1 MTVALNWLRVT
12 AEPIP
17 PMTAMRRMA
26 SPATANAVGTAR
38 LLDVVDWL
46 AAPG

>member
-1 MTVALNWLRVT
+1 MALNWLRVT

-26 SPATANAVGTAR
+26 SPATARAVGAVR
-38 LLDVVDWL
+38 FLDVVGWPV
-46 AAPG
+46 APG